1 MDKMLEIQRKIFTEP
16 DARKA
21 FAADPRAFLVK
32 EGVVIPEGVSVPKSL
47 PLAQFEQRI
56 TQVEKQLKEKGV
68 DATHLKADDLQKAGL
83 INLSAVQ
90 SLGKTDAELSEE
102 QLQTVA
108 GGRIAEPVRTAAGVA
123 VLVVVVVVGVWSVL

>member
-16 DARKA
+16 EARKA
-21 FAADPRAFLVK
+21 FAADPRAFLAK

-47 PLAQFEQRI
+47 PLPQFEQRI

-68 DATHLKADDLQKAGL
+68 DVAHLKADDLQKAGL
-83 INLSAVQ
+83 INIPEMER
-90 SLGKTDAELSEE
+90 LGKTDDELSED

-108 GGRIAEPVRTAAGVA
+108 GGRIATVKTAAGVA
-123 VLVVVVVVGVWSVL
+123 VLVVVVTVGIWSVL

>member
-16 DARKA
+16 EARKA

-83 INLSAVQ
+83 INLSAVER
-90 SLGKTDAELSEE
+90 LGKTDAELSED

-108 GGRIAEPVRTAAGVA
+108 GGQMATVKTAAGVA